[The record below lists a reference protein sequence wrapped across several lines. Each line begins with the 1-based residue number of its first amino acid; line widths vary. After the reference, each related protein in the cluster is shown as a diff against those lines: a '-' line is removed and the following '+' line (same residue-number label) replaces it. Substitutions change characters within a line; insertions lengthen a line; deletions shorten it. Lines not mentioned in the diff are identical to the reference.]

1 VELDTLQES
10 EFKADEKLAEPSLG
24 ARMDMDTPAQQM
36 EQPETLETAQY
47 QQLQNIEV
55 AQSLDDSMKQ
65 IILQQRLTLIFS
77 QTAQ

>member
-1 VELDTLQES
+1 
-10 EFKADEKLAEPSLG
+10 
-24 ARMDMDTPAQQM
+24 MDMDTPAQQM